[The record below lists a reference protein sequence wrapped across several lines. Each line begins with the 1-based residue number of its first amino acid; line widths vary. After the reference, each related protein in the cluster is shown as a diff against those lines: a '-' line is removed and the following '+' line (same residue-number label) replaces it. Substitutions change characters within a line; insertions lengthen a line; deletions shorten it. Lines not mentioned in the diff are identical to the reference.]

1 MMSRSNDLGA
11 ELRMHS
17 LTLECDT
24 FSNEEKVA
32 VVVPVTSVEVE
43 LTASEAM
50 RAISFSTLSFM
61 CLMKRLRS

>member
-1 MMSRSNDLGA
+1 MVCRSNDLGA

-24 FSNEEKVA
+24 FSNEEKVS

-50 RAISFSTLSFM
+50 RAISFSTLSSK